1 LVDSSIDTFRDL
13 FTGFENKPKPI
24 LITIID
30 MKYLLR
36 DGLEIG
42 MPAGTRSN
50 HSASLSLIPNQF
62 ISTSSQRGECCR
74 LTN

>member
-1 LVDSSIDTFRDL
+1 MREREGEESVEKDL
-13 FTGFENKPKPI
+13 EVSGKNIRHGST
-24 LITIID
+24 

-62 ISTSSQRGECCR
+62 ISTSSQRGECR
-74 LTN
+74 